1 MQLMAA
7 LALVQPGW
15 AGQRSAVNRA
25 LGAALAEFQED
36 PAGYRA
42 IYQEYLGV
50 QPLLVPRPVPEAW
63 PAASELK
70 SVLER
75 GELRLGYCYN
85 PPYHFTGLGGADAGL
100 DYDLGLALMP
110 ALRARYGSGLRL
122 RWVEKRVGK
131 PSGDDQADIYARLIE
146 GLQAGEFDAALS
158 GLLIIPGKPVVWTCP
173 SSLLFTGI
181 FYTGKDSL
189 PLQPLKGGT
198 RQQLLEWLAG
208 HQDREYTFM
217 ATQNPGPSSSTNQA
231 LVDEVVALG
240 GKARAVPGTV
250 PELQAALRQAPVHF
264 VVGDAVS
271 LSYFCNRPDFQGVN
285 LNMPATEPVNSLQL
299 APFTL

>member
-7 LALVQPGW
+7 LACVRPSF
-15 AGQRSAVNRA
+15 AAERSAVNRA

-50 QPLLVPRPVPEAW
+50 PPLQVPQPVPQAF

-70 SVLER
+70 SVLTR

-110 ALRARYGSGLRL
+110 ALRARYGAGLRL
-122 RWVEKRVGK
+122 RWVEKRA
-131 PSGDDQADIYARLIE
+131 PRRTGDDQADIYTAMIQ

-158 GLLIIPGKPVVWTCP
+158 GLLIIPGKPVLWTSP
-173 SSLLFTGI
+173 SSLLFTGL
-181 FYTGKDSL
+181 FYTGKDAL
-189 PLQPLKGGT
+189 PLQPLQGGT
-198 RQQLLEWLAG
+198 RQQLLEWLAA

-231 LVDEVVALG
+231 LVDEVLARG

-271 LSYFCNRPDFQGVN
+271 LSYFCNRPDFKGVN
-285 LNMPATEPVNSLQL
+285 FNMPASDNVLQL
-299 APFTL
+299 APFTLS